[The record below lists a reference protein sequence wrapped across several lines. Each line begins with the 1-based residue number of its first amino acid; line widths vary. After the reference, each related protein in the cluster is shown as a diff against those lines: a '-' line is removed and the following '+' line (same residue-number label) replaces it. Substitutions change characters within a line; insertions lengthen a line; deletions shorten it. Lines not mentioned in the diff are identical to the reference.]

1 MLVLIFFFCR
11 KIQWTVLVCK
21 KRPSNGN
28 SLSLEMKT
36 YKHKLQLHRSFGR
49 NVLLK
54 YQWVAHGVN
63 SSYHKQFLVKCR
75 EINFIESL
83 VTLLLVVRP
92 SRRPFPNEY
101 IYLTRIIHL
110 LCNLCLFIYLINN
123 KSADQFTCV
132 HRYPRLTTAYW
143 KPNYYLCRNFRR
155 KIDKTVKMYINSY

>member
-1 MLVLIFFFCR
+1 VLIFFFFCR
-11 KIQWTVLVCK
+11 KTQWTALVCQ
-21 KRPSNGN
+21 KRPRNGN

-36 YKHKLQLHRSFGR
+36 YEHKLQLHRSFGK

-54 YQWVAHGVN
+54 YQWVANGVN
-63 SSYHKQFLVKCR
+63 SSYHKQFLVKYR

-83 VTLLLVVRP
+83 VTLVLGVCP

-132 HRYPRLTTAYW
+132 HRYPRLTTAYR
-143 KPNYYLCRNFRR
+143 KPNYDLCGNFR